1 MKHFRAHL
9 GKIVSMATS
18 ADGLHLCT
26 AAEDKSLKI
35 FDVIN
40 FGGY

>member
-1 MKHFRAHL
+1 MD
-9 GKIVSMATS
+9 VSVS
-18 ADGLHLCT
+18 ADGLLFCT

-40 FGGY
+40 FGENMKIIASN